1 MRNKK
6 VVKKAPMVLLI
17 FLFFIFPLFFSRP
30 FSEVCYHD
38 RFHYILIFGQK
49 KGCPKILSE
58 ICNILLPFT
67 KACLKKA
74 FRKLR
79 VPVCGRFCPSEG
91 GLSGLRQPNEAKI

>member
-1 MRNKK
+1 
-6 VVKKAPMVLLI
+6 MVLLI

-67 KACLKKA
+67 RACLKKA

-79 VPVCGRFCPSEG
+79 VPVYGRFCPNKG
-91 GLSGLRQPNEAKI
+91 VAGYVNRMRAKYTAR